1 MDQLLIQR
9 RLNIPVV
16 TGTPAASPVAP
27 QQEQAQASLQQ
38 RSIELTENSL
48 ERLYEGVRIAREK
61 GMDDT
66 LILVDST
73 AFIVSVKN
81 GTVITTLGGDLRG
94 SAITNINGTVIV

>member
-1 MDQLLIQR
+1 
-9 RLNIPVV
+9 
-16 TGTPAASPVAP
+16 
-27 QQEQAQASLQQ
+27 
-38 RSIELTENSL
+38 
-48 ERLYEGVRIAREK
+48 
-61 GMDDT
+61 MDDT